1 MSPLIEIRD
10 VRKYFPVRKGPFR
23 RKVGEVKA
31 VDGVSIDIDRGKTL
45 GVVGESGCGKST
57 LARILVGLIEPS
69 SGEIRFDGKKLGT
82 DEEFQPSHLIQI
94 IFQDPYSSLDPR
106 VPVGTS
112 IGEGLA
118 IHRMGSA
125 AERRKAVI
133 EMLELVGLGAH
144 CADRYPHEFSGGQRQ
159 RIGIARALVMK
170 PAFIVCDEPT
180 SALDVSVQAQILN
193 LLQRLQK
200 ELDLTLMFISHNLA
214 VVRHVAD
221 RLMVMYLGRVV
232 EVAPAGEIFDHPRHP
247 YTQALLS
254 ATPLPDPTRK
264 RNRIKLEGELPSAL
278 NPPSGCPFHP
288 RCPLANERCRI
299 ERPELLPA
307 NLSMVA
313 CHAVSE
319 GRAES
324 QHIFATKSPQS

>member
-1 MSPLIEIRD
+1 
-10 VRKYFPVRKGPFR
+10 
-23 RKVGEVKA
+23 
-31 VDGVSIDIDRGKTL
+31 
-45 GVVGESGCGKST
+45 
-57 LARILVGLIEPS
+57 
-69 SGEIRFDGKKLGT
+69 
-82 DEEFQPSHLIQI
+82 
-94 IFQDPYSSLDPR
+94 
-106 VPVGTS
+106 
-112 IGEGLA
+112 
-118 IHRMGSA
+118 
-125 AERRKAVI
+125 
-133 EMLELVGLGAH
+133 
-144 CADRYPHEFSGGQRQ
+144 
-159 RIGIARALVMK
+159 MK